1 MMKMPDYPG
10 DLKRGDSGPRVVLLQ
25 QLLCLDG
32 YGVKCD
38 GEYGA
43 CTEAA
48 VKSLQ
53 AAAVPPGPGTL
64 TRAGFDKLTLRMWL
78 LDRYDRQGGSY
89 LLDLGQLCYMALASG
104 IREFP
109 GNRGPWFPGNRG
121 PWVSFFMG
129 GEDGQ
134 PWCAAFA
141 TWLTRKA
148 GAAVPIMWGCGSIA
162 SWAMSEDRLSESPT
176 AGGLFL
182 LPHTTG
188 IGYAH
193 TGIVA
198 EVCGAAVRTV
208 EGNSN
213 DDGSANGDRVVQ
225 RFRPSA
231 GLMYVRLT

>member
-1 MMKMPDYPG
+1 MTKMPDYPG
-10 DLKRGDSGPRVVLLQ
+10 ELKRGDSGPRVVLLQ

-38 GEYGA
+38 GDFGA

-48 VKSLQ
+48 VKSVQ
-53 AAAVPPGPGTL
+53 AATVPPGPGVL

-78 LDRYDRQGGSY
+78 MDRYDRLGGSY
-89 LLDLGQLCYMALASG
+89 LLDLGQLCYLALASG
-104 IREFP
+104 IRE
-109 GNRGPWFPGNRG
+109 FPGNRG

-141 TWLTRKA
+141 TELTRKA
-148 GAAVPIMWGCGSIA
+148 GAGIPAMWGCNAIA
-162 SWAMSEDRLSESPT
+162 AWGAHEYRLGDSPA

-182 LPHTTG
+182 LPHADG
-188 IGYAH
+188 DGYAH

-198 EVCGAAVRTV
+198 EVCGAAVRTI

-213 DDGSANGDRVVQ
+213 DDGSANGDKVVQ

-231 GLMYVRLT
+231 GMMYVRLT